1 MKSRNVLIFAK
12 DSPFGESDVR
22 EKLRLSLGLS
32 AGYKEH
38 NVNLVL
44 TGDAVYLVNVPEE
57 SSGILKFI
65 KSFKYN
71 NANIFVDTDSLSWRN
86 LVVDSIPAPFKK
98 LDRDNMS
105 KLLKESDLTISL

>member
-38 NVNLVL
+38 TVNLVL

-57 SSGILKFI
+57 TSGILKFI
-65 KSFKYN
+65 KSFNFLFKFMSHTKF
-71 NANIFVDTDSLSWRN
+71 IDIDFVND
-86 LVVDSIPAPFKK
+86 FKK
-98 LDRDNMS
+98 LIN
-105 KLLKESDLTISL
+105 